1 MMEVV
6 EMRMPWRQMIQ
17 FMMVVVLVE
26 QTLEADVDEKRMMV
40 VVVVVHNSYCS

>member
-17 FMMVVVLVE
+17 LLMVLVVLLE

-40 VVVVVHNSYCS
+40 VVVVHNNYCS

>member
-6 EMRMPWRQMIQ
+6 EMQMPWRQMIQ
-17 FMMVVVLVE
+17 LLLMVVLVE

-40 VVVVVHNSYCS
+40 VVVVHNNYCS